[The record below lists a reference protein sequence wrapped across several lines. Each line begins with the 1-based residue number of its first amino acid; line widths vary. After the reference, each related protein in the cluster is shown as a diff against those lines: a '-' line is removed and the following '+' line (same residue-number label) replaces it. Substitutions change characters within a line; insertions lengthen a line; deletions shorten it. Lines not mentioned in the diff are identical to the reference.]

1 MSIEWNNCEGA
12 NERLRAFLHEA
23 AELDGQGMVV
33 ALWFQKLMV
42 AQIAGMQNRVRGGS
56 RAGKA
61 PNKNRDFAAGHHR
74 LVLDNYWPQGD
85 ILDDGSG

>member
-33 ALWFQKLMV
+33 A
-42 AQIAGMQNRVRGGS
+42 IAGMQNRVRGGS